1 MQPTR
6 DSALAWWTSS
16 VVACLLGLMV
26 PGGSARAADDPAAER
41 FQEEIQPILM
51 EYCYGCHG
59 MGSKKGDVSF
69 EELETDA
76 AALQKRDLWWTVLKN
91 VRSGIM
97 PPAGKPRPSD
107 KEKLLLADWIKR
119 GVFKIDPQDPDPGRV
134 TIRRLNRVEYRNT
147 IHDLMGI
154 DFKTEEEFPPDDTG
168 YGFDTIGDVLC
179 VSPLLLEKYMQAAES
194 IVAVAV
200 PKLSKVISEQK
211 MRGSEFRA
219 AEGEANG
226 DRLTFYKEA
235 NVSHTFK
242 VEQEGDYRLLFEVA
256 VNGDFDFDPGR
267 CTVSMKLDDWEVLSE
282 AYRWQDHKTF
292 RYELKEHLSPG
303 EHPLAFELTP
313 LTKLEDKR
321 TSVDFRVVS
330 VQIEGPL
337 EERFWTHP
345 KNYDRFF
352 SRDEPPTSTM
362 ERRQYAREILSRFT
376 KKAFRRPVDDR
387 TIDRLVW
394 IAEDGYGQPG
404 KRFEEGV
411 AHAIVAVLASP
422 RFLFRVEEPEATQA
436 ASPHPLIDE
445 YALASRLSY
454 FLWSTM
460 PDDELVGLAERGELR
475 KNLGAQVKRML
486 ADPRSKEM
494 IENFTGQWLQVR
506 DIEGISIDARW
517 VLARDNG
524 EEKELKQAIEDF
536 KARLAKLQE
545 EKKAEAQNKDAAQN
559 KDQAQAKAQR
569 PNRGRLFARPAVELD
584 G

>member
-1 MQPTR
+1 
-6 DSALAWWTSS
+6 
-16 VVACLLGLMV
+16 
-26 PGGSARAADDPAAER
+26 
-41 FQEEIQPILM
+41 
-51 EYCYGCHG
+51 
-59 MGSKKGDVSF
+59 
-69 EELETDA
+69 
-76 AALQKRDLWWTVLKN
+76 
-91 VRSGIM
+91 
-97 PPAGKPRPSD
+97 
-107 KEKLLLADWIKR
+107 
-119 GVFKIDPQDPDPGRV
+119 
-134 TIRRLNRVEYRNT
+134 
-147 IHDLMGI
+147 
-154 DFKTEEEFPPDDTG
+154 
-168 YGFDTIGDVLC
+168 
-179 VSPLLLEKYMQAAES
+179 
-194 IVAVAV
+194 
-200 PKLSKVISEQK
+200 
-211 MRGSEFRA
+211 
-219 AEGEANG
+219 
-226 DRLTFYKEA
+226 
-235 NVSHTFK
+235 
-242 VEQEGDYRLLFEVA
+242 
-256 VNGDFDFDPGR
+256 
-267 CTVSMKLDDWEVLSE
+267 
-282 AYRWQDHKTF
+282 
-292 RYELKEHLSPG
+292 
-303 EHPLAFELTP
+303 
-313 LTKLEDKR
+313 
-321 TSVDFRVVS
+321 
-330 VQIEGPL
+330 
-337 EERFWTHP
+337 
-345 KNYDRFF
+345 
-352 SRDEPPTSTM
+352 M

-584 G
+584 GPLRTAMRRESEMFFANIVHEDRSILDLIDSDYTFVNEKLAKFYGLPEVKGPEMRKVTLPKESPRGGVLTQGAVLAVTSNPTRTSPVKRGQFILDNVLGTPAPPPPPDIPLLEEAEKLFQDREPTLRETLELHRSKPLCNACHSRMDPLGLALENFNAMGMWREKERGQAIDAVGKLISGESFHDIRDVKRILASEHRQDFYRCLTEKLLTYALGRGLDSNDVQTVDDIIERLEREDGRFSALLTGIIESAPFQKRRNVSAVAAAQVSEPTAAQAPSGEQP